1 MAISQSNKQPHFI
14 QGKDF
19 VYVQSTGIIYLADS
33 QDVRTALGQCYSGSV
48 DHVNRPESQ
57 ALKGLGPIPT
67 GMWLLDAPTLHPRLG
82 AVAIGLE
89 ARDAKTS
96 RGRSG
101 FFIHGDNDAGNFS
114 ASTGCIIATRA
125 TRNVI
130 AALYWAGVRTLTV
143 EQ

>member
-1 MAISQSNKQPHFI
+1 MVTLQKPKQPYFI

-19 VYVQSTGIIYLADS
+19 VYVQSTGIIYLADA
-33 QDVRTALGQCYSGSV
+33 QDVRTPIGQCYSGAP

-57 ALKGLGPIPT
+57 AFKCLGPIPA
-67 GMWLLDAPTLHPRLG
+67 GMWLVDAPASHPRLG
-82 AVAIGLE
+82 PVSIGLE
-89 ARDAKTS
+89 AKNKETA

-101 FFIHGDNDAGNFS
+101 FYIHGDNNAGNFT